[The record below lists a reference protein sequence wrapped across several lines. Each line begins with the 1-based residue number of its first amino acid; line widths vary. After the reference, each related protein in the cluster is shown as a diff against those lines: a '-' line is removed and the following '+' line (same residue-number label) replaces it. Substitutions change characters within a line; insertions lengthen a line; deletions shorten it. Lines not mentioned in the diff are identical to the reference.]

1 YLSDI
6 HKKNYIQLCL
16 YVKNIMLDCI
26 FKFFCIISFM
36 KTTAAIIKMDIKVK
50 DIFYDD
56 LNIFYIKII

>member
-1 YLSDI
+1 
-6 HKKNYIQLCL
+6 
-16 YVKNIMLDCI
+16 MLDCI